1 MTNGLSYKSKQFF
14 FVLIKLGIVA
24 FAFYFIYVKLMEND
38 HLSFYD
44 FKSILNKSKVFS
56 LKNISFLLLLTIFNW
71 FFEILKW
78 QKLTSIITQ
87 ISFLKSME
95 QSLGSLTAS
104 LFTPNRIG
112 EYGAKAIYFPK
123 DFRKKI
129 MLLNLIGNMAQMSI
143 TIVLGILGLITFNF
157 LYNPEIYLFRL
168 LAFIGILLTL
178 LVFSIFIWRN
188 NKLEI
193 KGFSLS
199 KIKYFLEQISPK
211 IKFQILMLSTLR
223 YLVFS
228 YQFFFLMS
236 LFEIEL
242 GYLESMSIIS
252 SMYILSS
259 VIPSIFIFDVVVKS
273 GVAVY
278 LFSFVGVDEII
289 VLSITTLMWLFNFVL
304 PSILGSYHV
313 LNFNPRTEG

>member
-1 MTNGLSYKSKQFF
+1 
-14 FVLIKLGIVA
+14 
-24 FAFYFIYVKLMEND
+24 
-38 HLSFYD
+38 
-44 FKSILNKSKVFS
+44 
-56 LKNISFLLLLTIFNW
+56 
-71 FFEILKW
+71 
-78 QKLTSIITQ
+78 
-87 ISFLKSME
+87 
-95 QSLGSLTAS
+95 
-104 LFTPNRIG
+104 
-112 EYGAKAIYFPK
+112 
-123 DFRKKI
+123 
-129 MLLNLIGNMAQMSI
+129 
-143 TIVLGILGLITFNF
+143 
-157 LYNPEIYLFRL
+157 
-168 LAFIGILLTL
+168 
-178 LVFSIFIWRN
+178 
-188 NKLEI
+188 
-193 KGFSLS
+193 
-199 KIKYFLEQISPK
+199 
-211 IKFQILMLSTLR
+211 MLSTLR